1 MDVQLLP
8 DVEHKLTTLAR
19 QTGRGTDE
27 LINEALTTFITQKTA
42 YLAAVDE
49 GLAAAERGELLE
61 DADVLA
67 WLKAQASRAQP

>member
-8 DVEHKLTTLAR
+8 EMEDKLTDLAR

-27 LINEALTTFITQKTA
+27 LVNEALASFIERQNA

-49 GLAAAERGELLE
+49 GIAADERGDLVE
-61 DADVLA
+61 DHQVLA
-67 WLKAQASRAQP
+67 WLNAQEERARR